1 MNTMSLPCIA
11 EHFTVLESDEAIANY
26 FQMHNEDVLVLVLG
40 GGSNVILPE
49 RITQAVVQL
58 GHNFI
63 DVTSQADEHVLINV
77 GASVVWDD
85 LVAWSVEQ
93 GLHGLENLSLI
104 PGLVGA
110 APVQNIGA
118 YGVELKDSLVSVRAF
133 DRKKNAFIEL
143 DNAEC
148 LFAYRDSVFK
158 RSNGRLVITEVRLN
172 LSKVPAF
179 VLEYGELKA
188 LRTNDVLA
196 LSLQA
201 VRDKVIEVRQA
212 KLPDPKQLPNT
223 GSFFKN
229 PVISQQKF
237 EELKQCFP
245 GLAGYP
251 QSSSKNNGQSP
262 NLDEGEQNAEVKIAA
277 GWLIDHAG
285 LKGHC
290 VGGMCVHEKQ
300 ALVLINKNDASQN
313 DVIELAEFVHKVV
326 LERYGICLE
335 VEPVVIGR
343 DAF

>member
-1 MNTMSLPCIA
+1 MNTMALPCIA

-26 FQMHNEDVLVLVLG
+26 FQTHNEDVLVLG

-49 RITQAVVQL
+49 QVTQAVVQL

-63 DVTSQADEHVLINV
+63 DVTPLTDEHVLINV

-93 GLHGLENLSLI
+93 GYHGLENLSLI
-104 PGLVGA
+104 PGSVGA

-118 YGVELKDSLVSVRAF
+118 YGVELKDALVSVRAF
-133 DRKKNAFIEL
+133 DRKDNLFVEL
-143 DNAEC
+143 DNVQC
-148 LFAYRDSVFK
+148 LFAYRDSIFK
-158 RSNGRLVITEVRLN
+158 RSSGRFVITEVRLV
-172 LSKVPAF
+172 LSKKPNF

-188 LRTNDVLA
+188 LRKKDKPA
-196 LSLQA
+196 LSLQT

-229 PVISQQKF
+229 PVISQQQFK
-237 EELKQCFP
+237 ELKQRFP
-245 GLAGYP
+245 RLVGYP
-251 QSSSKNNGQSP
+251 QSSAENKEQST
-262 NLDEGEQNAEVKIAA
+262 NLDEREQNAEVKIAA
-277 GWLIDHAG
+277 GWLIDQAG

-290 VGGMCVHEKQ
+290 VGGMSVHEKQ
-300 ALVLINKNDASQN
+300 ALVLINKNDATQN
-313 DVIELAEFVHKVV
+313 DVIKLAEFVHKVV

>member
-1 MNTMSLPCIA
+1 MNTMALPCIA
-11 EHFTVLESDEAIANY
+11 GHFTLLESDEAVEEY
-26 FQMHNEDVLVLVLG
+26 FQAHKENVFVLG
-40 GGSNVILPE
+40 GGSNVILSE

-63 DVTSQADEHVLINV
+63 DVTSHADEHVLINV

-104 PGLVGA
+104 PGSVGA

-118 YGVELKDSLVSVRAF
+118 YGVELKDTLISVRAF
-133 DRKKNAFIEL
+133 DRKDNLFVEL

-148 LFAYRDSVFK
+148 LFAYRDSIFK
-158 RSNGRLVITEVRLN
+158 RSSGRFVITEVRLV
-172 LSKVPAF
+172 LSKEPNF
-179 VLEYGELKA
+179 VVEYGELKA
-188 LRTNDVLA
+188 LSKKDKPA
-196 LSLQA
+196 LSLQT

-229 PVISQQKF
+229 PVISQQQFK
-237 EELKQCFP
+237 ELEQRLP
-245 GLAGYP
+245 GLVGYP

-300 ALVLINKNDASQN
+300 ALVLINKNDATQN

>member
-1 MNTMSLPCIA
+1 MEKICRRL
-11 EHFTVLESDEAIANY
+11 
-26 FQMHNEDVLVLVLG
+26 
-40 GGSNVILPE
+40 
-49 RITQAVVQL
+49 
-58 GHNFI
+58 
-63 DVTSQADEHVLINV
+63 
-77 GASVVWDD
+77 
-85 LVAWSVEQ
+85 
-93 GLHGLENLSLI
+93 
-104 PGLVGA
+104 
-110 APVQNIGA
+110 
-118 YGVELKDSLVSVRAF
+118 
-133 DRKKNAFIEL
+133 AFIEL

-158 RSNGRLVITEVRLN
+158 RSNGRFVITEVRLN

-179 VLEYGELKA
+179 VLEYGELKT
-188 LRTNDVLA
+188 LSTNDVLA

-237 EELKQCFP
+237 EELKQRFP

-300 ALVLINKNDASQN
+300 ALVLINKNDATQN

-343 DAF
+343 DAFER